1 MKYLFG
7 MLIFLYFLMMSTYVC
22 AQNNEIYGLWA
33 NFEGEYVEI
42 AYDNTFLR
50 YTVDKGT
57 KKKIPLAT
65 GSIKFIENELRIF
78 RSDISDTYD
87 LCYYVGYANMV
98 ICRPKSEKAWL
109 WQKLKDL

>member
-1 MKYLFG
+1 
-7 MLIFLYFLMMSTYVC
+7 MMSAYAC

-33 NFEGEYVEI
+33 NLEGEYVEI
-42 AYDNTFLR
+42 TYDNTFLR
-50 YTVDKGT
+50 YTVDKRT